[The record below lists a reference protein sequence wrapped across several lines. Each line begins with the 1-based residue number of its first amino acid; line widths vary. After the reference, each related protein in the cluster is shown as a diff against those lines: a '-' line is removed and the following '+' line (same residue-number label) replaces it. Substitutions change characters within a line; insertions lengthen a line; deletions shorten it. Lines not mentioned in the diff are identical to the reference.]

1 MIWIEVLTAVALLQ
15 YIFFG
20 ALVGNARGKYRV
32 SAPAVT
38 GHEMFERYYR
48 VQMNTLELLIV
59 FLPALWLAARYWSP
73 MGMAALGSVYVIGR
87 FVYLKAYTRDPAS
100 RSLGYSLSIVPALL
114 LLLAGLA
121 GSVLSAIKSV

>member
-1 MIWIEVLTAVALLQ
+1 MIWIEIITAVALLQ

-20 ALVGNARGKYRV
+20 ALVGNARGQYGV
-32 SAPAVT
+32 SAPAIT
-38 GHEMFERYYR
+38 GHDMFERYYR

-73 MGMAALGSVYVIGR
+73 VAMAALGAVYVVGR
-87 FVYLKAYTRDPAS
+87 FVYLKAYTKDPAS
-100 RSLGYSLSIVPALL
+100 RSLGYSLSIGPALL

-121 GSVLSAIKSV
+121 GAVLAAIKSV